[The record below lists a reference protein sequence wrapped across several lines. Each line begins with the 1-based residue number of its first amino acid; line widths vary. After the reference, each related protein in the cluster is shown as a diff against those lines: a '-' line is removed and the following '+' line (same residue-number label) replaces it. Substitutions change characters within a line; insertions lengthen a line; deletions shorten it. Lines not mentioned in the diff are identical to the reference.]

1 MIVVVVMITNQNRK
15 KDEHFIREEEKV
27 MRRVPW
33 HCLGFAVGECDA
45 TKWKKDERARERES
59 LLFGRLFTVAAD
71 RLPGNKRWCV
81 YMFWA
86 QSPSP
91 AFYLSP

>member
-1 MIVVVVMITNQNRK
+1 
-15 KDEHFIREEEKV
+15 

-59 LLFGRLFTVAAD
+59 SVRATVHRRRRQTA
-71 RLPGNKRWCV
+71 WQQTVVCV